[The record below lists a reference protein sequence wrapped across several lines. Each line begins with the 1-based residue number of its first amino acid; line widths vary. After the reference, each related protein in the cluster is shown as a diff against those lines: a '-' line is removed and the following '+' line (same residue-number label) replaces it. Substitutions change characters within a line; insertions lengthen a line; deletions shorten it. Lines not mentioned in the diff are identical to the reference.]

1 MRTPAEEAETLN
13 LLNPRQR
20 REYLKKYYGAVHRE
34 STTPR
39 ERVICSLAG
48 KKPDRVPFDFWAV
61 PEIYDSLKQYLGVS
75 SVRGVEELL
84 GSDCRKV
91 EADYTGPAPEKNP
104 DGSYIDRW
112 GTHRREVKHSWGG
125 AYQEYACF
133 PLAEAETPGDVRNW
147 PGWPRPEHWDYSRL
161 PEKIAQ
167 INRKTRYHLRVEL
180 GGIFE
185 LSWGLYGLENF
196 LIDLVE
202 RPEIPC
208 AIMDC
213 FTELFLALAG
223 RVLEAAGNR
232 IDIVYTY
239 DDIGMQ
245 NNLLMSRAM
254 WQKYILPRHR
264 KLNKFIKQYPVKIMY
279 HSCGA
284 IYPLIPDLISE
295 MEIDILNPLQP
306 RAKGM
311 DMEKIK
317 ENFGSRLAFHGG
329 IDLQQTMPRGN
340 TLEVQQEAESRC
352 RVLGH
357 NGGYICAPAHHL
369 QSDTPL
375 ENIIALYT
383 AQREV

>member
-1 MRTPAEEAETLN
+1 
-13 LLNPRQR
+13 
-20 REYLKKYYGAVHRE
+20 
-34 STTPR
+34 
-39 ERVICSLAG
+39 
-48 KKPDRVPFDFWAV
+48 
-61 PEIYDSLKQYLGVS
+61 
-75 SVRGVEELL
+75 
-84 GSDCRKV
+84 
-91 EADYTGPAPEKNP
+91 
-104 DGSYIDRW
+104 
-112 GTHRREVKHSWGG
+112 
-125 AYQEYACF
+125 
-133 PLAEAETPGDVRNW
+133 
-147 PGWPRPEHWDYSRL
+147 
-161 PEKIAQ
+161 
-167 INRKTRYHLRVEL
+167 
-180 GGIFE
+180 
-185 LSWGLYGLENF
+185 
-196 LIDLVE
+196 
-202 RPEIPC
+202 
-208 AIMDC
+208 
-213 FTELFLALAG
+213 
-223 RVLEAAGNR
+223 
-232 IDIVYTY
+232 
-239 DDIGMQ
+239 
-245 NNLLMSRAM
+245 
-254 WQKYILPRHR
+254 
-264 KLNKFIKQYPVKIMY
+264 MY